1 MKVNLRSTQTTGFAM
16 LMDGRFPTGSSK
28 DELGSGSFA
37 GRAVAVF
44 TGSYGDFSPHAN
56 VGYLYRAGKRQNDAV
71 LGTGGFDYR
80 MAERVTLAADLVS
93 ELQVG
98 DSKLTLPE
106 PVHYDAPFNR
116 TVRVTDIPDTRDDI
130 VNGSF
135 GFKLVPGKNV
145 TIVLNSLFP
154 LNRGGL
160 RADLI
165 YTAGVEYTF

>member
-1 MKVNLRSTQTTGFAM
+1 
-16 LMDGRFPTGSSK
+16 
-28 DELGSGSFA
+28 
-37 GRAVAVF
+37 
-44 TGSYGDFSPHAN
+44 
-56 VGYLYRAGKRQNDAV
+56 
-71 LGTGGFDYR
+71 

-165 YTAGVEYTF
+165 YTAGVEYNF